1 LGVSRLSRA
10 TIAVT
15 LIVIALIFAVYSYVN
30 AYSQQQVS
38 SHVVSSNIAASV
50 NVSRLLSSLRI
61 ALVSDNKTLVEDFAK
76 AFAGVG
82 ISKLQSYSVLSI
94 EQAFEGVNITILDLD
109 ATRAFLKNK
118 ELIKR
123 VFWSGRI
130 VAFITN
136 GVVDPVEEIFKN
148 LNRSE
153 LPLLVIP
160 VKGVKKVNGTEMPVY
175 GYTKAPQ
182 VLAIRT
188 KRIEKVES
196 NKTYI
201 GGLATHYYVVHGV
214 KDIREAVIK
223 ILREI
228 TSDLYGNVSN
238 HSSNL
243 SGKSTPAPIIVA
255 KAQSVSDDV
264 LFSWVEIGMWD
275 YYFDQ
280 SPYMTTWNRV
290 HFYYATNYGGFF
302 SYLYRVIARH
312 YISGKN
318 GWSPGPTYYSY
329 CDLIDLM
336 LLEKQ
341 SLKVFLGTVYVSG
354 NTVAYYRYPNEAF
367 DEFYP
372 ASSGSGGSVSVTI
385 GWPPSITAT
394 WTIPDFVSY
403 EPFTENQDAVGWQ
416 WQLANCYNY
425 GWMYGKV
432 FIGSNNYPTYVTTY
446 FKSVVFKASGLW
458 YDSRHTQEFY
468 SFALYPA
475 TWQLVYGVIVYEI

>member
-1 LGVSRLSRA
+1 VFRVGRV
-10 TIAVT
+10 AVA
-15 LIVIALIFAVYSYVN
+15 VALLVFASLLAIYSYVN
-30 AYSQQQVS
+30 VASQQIS
-38 SHVVSSNIAASV
+38 SQVVSSVMAGSA

-61 ALVSDNKTLVEDFAK
+61 ALVSDNKTLVEGFAK
-76 AFAGVG
+76 VFAGVG
-82 ISKLQSYSVLSI
+82 ISKLQSYTISSI
-94 EQAFEGVNITILDLD
+94 EQAFKDVNITILDLD

-118 ELIKR
+118 ELVKR
-123 VFWSGRI
+123 VFWSGKA
-130 VAFITN
+130 VVFLTN
-136 GVVDPVEEIFKN
+136 GVVDPVEEMFKN

-160 VKGVKKVNGTEMPVY
+160 VKGVKKVNNAEAPIY
-175 GYTKAPQ
+175 GFPEVPQ
-182 VLAIRT
+182 VAAIRT
-188 KRIEKVES
+188 KRIEKVEN

-201 GGLATHYYVVHGV
+201 GGLAPHYYVVHGA

-223 ILREI
+223 ILEKI
-228 TSDLYGNVSN
+228 TSDLYGNVGN
-238 HSSNL
+238 HSSNP
-243 SGKSTPAPIIVA
+243 SDKPTPAPIIVA
-255 KAQSVSDDV
+255 KVQNVSDDV
-264 LFSWVEIGMWD
+264 LFAWVEIGMWD
-275 YYFDQ
+275 YYFNQ

-290 HFYYATNYGGFF
+290 HYYYATNYRGSF

-318 GWSPGPTYYSY
+318 GWSPGPTYYFY
-329 CDLIDLM
+329 CDPIDLM

-341 SLKVFLGTVYVSG
+341 SFKVFLGTVYVSG
-354 NTVAYYRYPNEAF
+354 NTATYYRYPNEAL

-385 GWPPSITAT
+385 GWPPSVTAT

-403 EPFTENQDAVGWQ
+403 DPFTENQDAVGWQ
-416 WQLANCYNY
+416 WRLANCYNY

-446 FKSVVFKASGLW
+446 FKSVVFKASILW
-458 YDSRHTQEFY
+458 YDSRHAQEFY

-475 TWQLVYGVIVYEI
+475 TWQLVYGVIVYET